1 MHSPRRICLSILL
14 KMEKNLAFSNI
25 LLNDKLKSYDLS
37 LQDKK
42 FISALF
48 YGVIERKLT
57 LDMIISKYSS
67 KGIETLNREVREI
80 LRMGIYQLLYMDSVP
95 DNAAVNESVELAKQ
109 LNFKS
114 ATGFINALLRSF
126 IRDNKRLPEYKDD
139 IKNNSVKFSC
149 PEWLVEKWFNEYDKN
164 TALSLLESS
173 LGRAPIT
180 IRVNTVKFSVSDV
193 ENMLSNEGIK
203 SVKSDIIDGCLEV
216 FSSGSLEETQAY
228 KLGMFY
234 VQDISSQICCEA
246 LDVSEGNTV
255 LDLCAAPGG
264 KTFTIAQ
271 HLKNNGNII
280 SCDLH
285 EKRVK
290 LISDGAKRLGI
301 SCIKAFVN
309 NAKVLNDEIPMADR
323 ILCDVPCSGLGVIRR
338 KPEIKYKDPDEFD
351 NLPDIQYEIL
361 QTASKYL
368 KVGGYLI
375 YSTCTVSRAENDRVV
390 EKFLENNHDFEGVSV
405 SKSRGESFDRCCV
418 TVTPE
423 YCNSD
428 GFFIAKIRRVR

>member
-57 LDMIISKYSS
+57 LDMIISKYSAKDIDS
-67 KGIETLNREVREI
+67 LNREVREI
-80 LRMGIYQLLYMDSVP
+80 LRMGVYQLLYMDSVP

-114 ATGFINALLRSF
+114 ATGFINAVLRSF
-126 IRDNKRLPEYKDD
+126 IRDNKKLPEYKNH
-139 IKNNSVKFSC
+139 IKNNSVKYSC
-149 PEWLVEKWFNEYDKN
+149 PEWLVKKWFNEYDDK
-164 TALSLLESS
+164 TAFSLLESS

-180 IRVNTVKFSVSDV
+180 IRVNTINFSVSDV
-193 ENMLSNEGIK
+193 EKMLSEEG
-203 SVKSDIIDGCLEV
+203 VKTIRSDVVDGCLEV
-216 FSSGSLEETQAY
+216 FSSGSLEETCAY
-228 KLGMFY
+228 KNGMFY

-246 LDVSEGNTV
+246 LDVSEGDTV

-271 HLKNNGNII
+271 YLKDNGTII

-290 LISDGAKRLGI
+290 LISDGAKRLKI
-301 SCIKAFVN
+301 SCIKTFTN
-309 NAKVLNDEIPMADR
+309 NAKVFNDEFPMADR

-338 KPEIKYKDPDEFD
+338 KPEIKYKNPDEFD
-351 NLPDIQYEIL
+351 NLPDIQYDIL
-361 QTASKYL
+361 QTACKYL
-368 KVGGYLI
+368 KVGGYLV
-375 YSTCTVSRAENDRVV
+375 YSTCTVSRAENDNVI
-390 EKFLENNHDFEGVSV
+390 EKFLNNNPDFEGVSV
-405 SKSRGESFDRCCV
+405 SKSRGENFDKCCV
-418 TVTPE
+418 TVTPA